1 MPPPQSVGALDVHAS
16 TPGGQSSSVVP
27 LAVDPALQM
36 IAEGICE
43 LLGFG
48 IAAINVTRGAE
59 LEVVAVHGFTSGL
72 NARGQ
77 RETAEEILGTRW
89 ALRDLR
95 DNLSR
100 GENWGSWRF
109 VPHERAHLHE
119 GTWVSTSNMIDAADA
134 WHPHDM
140 LIAPIFGD
148 DGTIQGCLSVDM
160 PISGRRPDFTQRR
173 VLNRFAKRAQR
184 VVLGYLERERLYERA
199 ANLETAKEFLRDASS
214 KLSLSDVLDA
224 SHDALI
230 RGLGADG
237 IWMATRGPGGRMV
250 VHATPGLNWDPD
262 PDLAALTR
270 SNTFRYWAEGTY
282 SILSRDRISSSPDWN
297 KQAVVVDEFFTSLG
311 AESALVVPVGADH
324 EWLGH
329 IVLLR
334 SPGRPAWTAA
344 EGRLAMELGRDFGRI
359 VLTADA
365 YTQERDLARQLA
377 EADRERNRLIEAV
390 ARELRIPVN
399 ALGTSLNALGTEQP
413 NTLPWIVQVET
424 LTVRSAQIEGI
435 VSDLLLLSRIR
446 DPANAPGE
454 TTIEVSEM
462 LDDVLDELDPDAAH
476 KDIECV
482 LTTPTG
488 PAYVVGDPRELRAAF
503 LHVVKNALTYSYRGS
518 RVQVMLYSA
527 GSEVTIIV
535 ADAGV
540 GIDYEEQREIFTPFF
555 RGSNSA
561 LGGSRGAG
569 LGLTLVDQI
578 ITTRHHGL
586 VELDSRPGEG
596 TRVAL
601 TLPGV

>member
-1 MPPPQSVGALDVHAS
+1 MPPPQSVDALDVPAS
-16 TPGGQSSSVVP
+16 TSSRTSLPV
-27 LAVDPALQM
+27 ADPALQM
-36 IAEGICE
+36 ISEGICE

-48 IAAINVTRGAE
+48 ISAINVVRGDE

-72 NARGQ
+72 NAHGQ
-77 RETAEEILGTRW
+77 RQTAEEILGTRW
-89 ALRDLR
+89 ALSDLR

-100 GENWGSWRF
+100 GENWGAWRF
-109 VPHERAHLHE
+109 IPQERVNLHE
-119 GTWVSTSNMIDAADA
+119 GSWVSTTNMIDAADA

-140 LIAPIFGD
+140 LIAPILGD
-148 DGTIQGCLSVDM
+148 DGSIQGCLSVDM
-160 PISGRRPDFTQRR
+160 PVSGRRPDFTQRR

-184 VVLGYLERERLYERA
+184 VVRGYLERERLYERA

-214 KLSLSDVLDA
+214 KLSLADVLDA

-237 IWMATRGPGGRMV
+237 IWMATKGPHNEMI
-250 VHATPGLNWDPD
+250 VHATPGLDWDPD
-262 PDLAALTR
+262 PGLAELTSR
-270 SNTFRYWAEGTY
+270 NTSRYWAEGTY
-282 SILSRDRISSSPDWN
+282 SILCRERIPSSLEWSE
-297 KQAVVVDEFFTSLG
+297 QAVVANKFFETLG

-334 SPGRPAWTAA
+334 SPGRPTWTDA

-359 VLTADA
+359 VLTANA
-365 YTQERDLARQLA
+365 YTQERDLAQQLA
-377 EADRERNRLIEAV
+377 HADRERNRLIEAV

-399 ALGTSLNALGTEQP
+399 ALGTSLNALAGEQT

-462 LDDVLDELDPDAAH
+462 LDDVLDELDPDAAQ

-503 LHVVKNALTYSYRGS
+503 LHLVKNALTYSYRGS

-540 GIDYEEQREIFTPFF
+540 GIAYEEQPEVFDPFY

-569 LGLTLVDQI
+569 LGLTLVEQI
-578 ITTRHHGL
+578 TRRHHGL

-601 TLPGV
+601 TLPGS

>member
-1 MPPPQSVGALDVHAS
+1 MA
-16 TPGGQSSSVVP
+16 
-27 LAVDPALQM
+27 DPALQM

-48 IAAINVTRGAE
+48 IAAINVVRGD
-59 LEVVAVHGFTSGL
+59 EVEMVAIHGFTSGL
-72 NARGQ
+72 NAAHGR
-77 RETAEEILGTRW
+77 RETAEEVLGARW
-89 ALRDLR
+89 PLADVQI
-95 DNLSR
+95 NLSR
-100 GENWGSWRF
+100 GENWGAWRF
-109 VPHERAHLHE
+109 IPHDRVNLHE
-119 GTWVSTSNMIDAADA
+119 GSWVSTTNMIDAPDA

-140 LIAPIFGD
+140 LLAPIYGD
-148 DGTIQGCLSVDM
+148 DGSLQGCLSIDM
-160 PISGRRPDFTQRR
+160 PVSGRRPDFTQRR
-173 VLNRFAKRAQR
+173 VLNRFAKRARR
-184 VVLGYLERERLYERA
+184 VVLGYIERERLYERA

-214 KLSLSDVLDA
+214 KLSLADVLDA

-237 IWMATRGPGGRMV
+237 IWMATKGPRRAMV
-250 VHATPGLNWDPD
+250 VHATPGLDWEPD
-262 PDLAALTR
+262 PGLAALTAR
-270 SNTFRYWAEGTY
+270 NTTRYWAEGTY
-282 SILSRDRISSSPDWN
+282 AILCRDRITDSAEWN
-297 KQAVVVDEFFTSLG
+297 EQAAVVDRFFETLG

-334 SPGRPAWTAA
+334 SPGRPTWTDA

-359 VLTADA
+359 VLTANA
-365 YTQERDLARQLA
+365 YTQERDLAQQLA
-377 EADRERNRLIEAV
+377 DADRERNQLIEAV

-399 ALGTSLNALGTEQP
+399 ALGTSLAALSDEQP

-435 VSDLLLLSRIR
+435 VSDLLLLSRIS
-446 DPANAPGE
+446 DPANAPGQ

-462 LDDVLDELDPDAAH
+462 LDDVLDELDPDAAQ

-503 LHVVKNALTYSYRGS
+503 LHLVKNALTYSYRGS

-540 GIDYEEQREIFTPFF
+540 GIAYEEQSEVYKPFY
-555 RGSNSA
+555 RGTNSA

-578 ITTRHHGL
+578 TSRHHGL

-601 TLPGV
+601 TLPGVS

>member
-1 MPPPQSVGALDVHAS
+1 MPPPQSAEALDVPQR
-16 TPGGQSSSVVP
+16 TPSRQSSSVP
-27 LAVDPALQM
+27 LSAVDPALQM

-48 IAAINVTRGAE
+48 IAAINVTRGDE

-72 NARGQ
+72 NAHGH
-77 RETAEEILGTRW
+77 RESAEEILGTRW
-89 ALRDLR
+89 ALADLR
-95 DNLSR
+95 GNLSH
-100 GENWGSWRF
+100 GENWGAWRF
-109 VPHERAHLHE
+109 VPQERVNLHE
-119 GTWVSTSNMIDAADA
+119 GSWVSTTNMIDAPDA

-140 LIAPIFGD
+140 LIAPIIGD
-148 DGTIQGCLSVDM
+148 DGSIQGCLSVDM
-160 PISGRRPDFTQRR
+160 PVSGRRPDFTQRR

-214 KLSLSDVLDA
+214 KLSLADVLDA
-224 SHDALI
+224 SHDALV

-237 IWMATRGPGGRMV
+237 IWMATKGPGNQMV
-250 VHATPGLNWDPD
+250 VHATPGLDWEPE
-262 PDLAALTR
+262 PDLAALTAK
-270 SNTFRYWAEGTY
+270 NTSRYWAEGSY
-282 SILSRDRISSSPDWN
+282 SILSRQQINGPSDWYEEA
-297 KQAVVVDEFFTSLG
+297 AVVDRFFRTLG
-311 AESALVVPVGADH
+311 ADSALVVPVGADH

-334 SPGRPAWTAA
+334 SPGRPVWSDA
-344 EGRLAMELGRDFGRI
+344 EGRLALELGRDFGRI

-365 YTQERDLARQLA
+365 YTQERDLARRLA
-377 EADRERNRLIEAV
+377 EADRERNLLIEAV

-399 ALGTSLNALGTEQP
+399 ALGTSLNALSAEKV

-462 LDDVLDELDPDAAH
+462 LDDVLDELDPDAAQ

-503 LHVVKNALTYSYRGS
+503 LHLVKNALTYSHRGS
-518 RVQVMLYSA
+518 RVHVMLYSA
-527 GSEVTIIV
+527 GNEVTIIV

-540 GIDYEEQREIFTPFF
+540 GISDEEQSKVFEPFY
-555 RGSNSA
+555 RGTNSA

-569 LGLTLVDQI
+569 LGLTLVDL
-578 ITTRHHGL
+578 ITRRHHGL